1 MAINFK
7 GRKIGQV
14 ASVISEP
21 FFNVPPSI
29 DVPFRNKTMN
39 DHFSLV

>member
-29 DVPFRNKTMN
+29 PKPLEDAV
-39 DHFSLV
+39 SELS